1 MEGKNRAKKI
11 GGGPDSELPVKVVS
25 SRNVADS
32 WLESFVCLCCGLG
45 STPLQIPH
53 SQVTINRLT

>member
-11 GGGPDSELPVKVVS
+11 GGGPEFELPVKVVS

-32 WLESFVCLCCGLG
+32 WLESFVCLFVCLCCGLG

-53 SQVTINRLT
+53 SHQ